1 MGMAVTRAI
10 VVDHVLLV
18 ASNMDASR
26 RFYTAALG
34 PLGFG
39 IVSQEED
46 GVTYGVTGSDDFAV
60 FQGKLGETTT
70 AAAHV
75 AFVAESSEAVDAF
88 FAAAM
93 AAGGQ
98 EHSSPRIRREYHAGY
113 YAAYVYDPDGNNI
126 EAVYH
131 GPH

>member
-1 MGMAVTRAI
+1 MAVTRAI

-18 ASNMDASR
+18 VSNLDASR
-26 RFYTAALG
+26 RFYTAALE

-39 IVSQEED
+39 VVSQQED
-46 GVTYGVTGSDDFAV
+46 GVNYGVTGSDDFAV
-60 FQGKLGETTT
+60 FQGALGEPTTT
-70 AAAHV
+70 AAHV
-75 AFVAESSEAVDAF
+75 AFVAEGPQVVDAF

-93 AAGGQ
+93 AAGGR
-98 EHSSPRIRREYHAGY
+98 EHSSPRIRREYHSGY

-126 EAVYH
+126 EAVFH